1 MYDIPNCGMVRKTG
15 IFHGVGERRNHR
27 IWDTQFSVPYDIS
40 SVWCLYI
47 ALAYHI
53 WNLNISIY
61 LDKLLL
67 TCAWFDLL
75 SADMIF
81 VSLIYTY
88 IYIYVSICIYPYLSA
103 WSFRYSKVGEL
114 LDLYMR
120 FRKKGDGPKLYT
132 MAAEMHVVFS
142 SVFITLI
149 TFLML
154 IKHHGSSRRGW
165 VLRIPHADMALESS
179 TGGKLLERWAWG
191 CLTRETSKTLA
202 GN

>member
-88 IYIYVSICIYPYLSA
+88 IYICIYLHLSI
-103 WSFRYSKVGEL
+103 SFCMIFSLFQSGWTSRSLHAISQERRWSKVVYNGSWNARSFFLCVHHIDYL
-114 LDLYMR
+114 LDVDQASWIIE
-120 FRKKGDGPKLYT
+120 KG
-132 MAAEMHVVFS
+132 MS
-142 SVFITLI
+142 S
-149 TFLML
+149 
-154 IKHHGSSRRGW
+154 
-165 VLRIPHADMALESS
+165 
-179 TGGKLLERWAWG
+179 
-191 CLTRETSKTLA
+191 
-202 GN
+202 